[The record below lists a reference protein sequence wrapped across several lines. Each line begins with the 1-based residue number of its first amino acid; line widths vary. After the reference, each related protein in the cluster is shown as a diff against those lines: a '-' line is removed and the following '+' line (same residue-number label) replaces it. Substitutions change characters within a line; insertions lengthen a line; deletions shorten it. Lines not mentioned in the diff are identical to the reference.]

1 MSERA
6 HSCRLSSAALAFLL
20 ALSPAVAGDARIFF
34 SKSFPGSSPAYFAV
48 TLGPDGQC
56 TYKES
61 VDDDNPVRFQ
71 MAPEETAAI
80 FALANKLDRFSHP
93 LEARAKVANTGVK
106 TFRYEDGTIKNE
118 VRFNFSQDPN
128 ARELWDWFEK
138 VSESEQLYAELDRAI
153 HYDRL
158 GVNDALL
165 HLQNTWD
172 RKRLTAARQFLPL
185 LDRVV
190 KNEAFLHMARERA
203 ATLADVF
210 RAADPGS
217 KQ

>member
-1 MSERA
+1 M
-6 HSCRLSSAALAFLL
+6 
-20 ALSPAVAGDARIFF
+20 
-34 SKSFPGSSPAYFAV
+34 
-48 TLGPDGQC
+48 
-56 TYKES
+56 
-61 VDDDNPVRFQ
+61 
-71 MAPEETAAI
+71 
-80 FALANKLDRFSHP
+80 LANKLDRFSHP

-185 LDRVV
+185 LDRVA

-203 ATLADVF
+203 ATLPMPSARPIQARSSEPAIRCPLRGCGRLQGTGSMSF
-210 RAADPGS
+210 RRIVLIVLDSVGIGELPDAVGTATWAATRSAISPR
-217 KQ
+217 